1 MPKFTS
7 EYDDTL
13 SAATMDQIRSIVQ
26 EEGAK
31 LMAKVDD
38 VLAAVK
44 AGSDGV
50 KASVDAAVAK
60 LGTLG
65 DLTPEQQAVADGVV
79 ADLNAAKTNLDVA
92 VNPPAPA
99 NPQ

>member
-1 MPKFTS
+1 MPKFS
-7 EYDDTL
+7 AEYDDSP
-13 SAATMDQIRSIVQ
+13 SAATLEALRSILQ

-31 LMAKVDD
+31 IMAKVDD
-38 VLAAVK
+38 VLATVK
-44 AGSDGV
+44 TASDGV
-50 KASVDAAVAK
+50 KASVDAVVSK

-79 ADLNAAKTNLDVA
+79 ADLNTVKASLDNA